1 MYNYSSPQQ
10 QTNRQN
16 FSSFLFKMLSI
27 SFNPY
32 TLDGIKERVGSD
44 VITLKLK
51 NNKRELIEV
60 SNLSEDIVIVTPL
73 KPDENFTKKANYF
86 TRNDNL
92 LFHEIDVRFKK
103 HMADAGNQTSSSN
116 HKYVCLYA
124 FWSAADNSRLR
135 PQCHYLS

>member
-51 NNKRELIEV
+51 NKKRELIEV

-73 KPDENFTKKANYF
+73 KPDENFTKKANY
-86 TRNDNL
+86 L
-92 LFHEIDVRFKK
+92 KQK
-103 HMADAGNQTSSSN
+103 HMADAGNQTSRSN

-135 PQCHYLS
+135 PQ

>member
-73 KPDENFTKKANYF
+73 NLMKTLRKRQTISQGMTIYFF
-86 TRNDNL
+86 TR
-92 LFHEIDVRFKK
+92 
-103 HMADAGNQTSSSN
+103 
-116 HKYVCLYA
+116 
-124 FWSAADNSRLR
+124 
-135 PQCHYLS
+135 